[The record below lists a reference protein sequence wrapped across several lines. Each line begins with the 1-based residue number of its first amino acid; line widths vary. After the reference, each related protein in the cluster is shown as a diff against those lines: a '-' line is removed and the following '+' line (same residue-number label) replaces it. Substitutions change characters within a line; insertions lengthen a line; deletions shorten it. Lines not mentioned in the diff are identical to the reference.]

1 MQQDSN
7 ALKLNSEAPL
17 KNEDNSVTRSK
28 DLVDQ
33 VIANWQNTILADTD
47 FTGTEIIGRIVR
59 MDSFIGK
66 MIDDNLSR
74 YRMNI
79 GDFNILAV
87 LLREKTHQLT
97 PGRIQEMVFV
107 SSGGLSNRMIRLE
120 EKGLIARST
129 DPSDR
134 RGVIVTLTDAGREL
148 IERAAPSHMA
158 LENSLITNLN
168 ESEQETLI
176 QLLRKMLQHVESEAV

>member
-1 MQQDSN
+1 MQQD
-7 ALKLNSEAPL
+7 LKTFEIDSESSTDEIDIP
-17 KNEDNSVTRSK
+17 RSP

-33 VIANWQNTILADTD
+33 VITNWKTTILADTN

-66 MIDDNLSR
+66 MIDYNLSR

-120 EKGLIARST
+120 DRGLIERST

-134 RGVIVTLTDAGREL
+134 RGVIVKLTEAGKEL

-158 LENSLITNLN
+158 LENSLITNLD

-176 QLLRKMLQHVESEAV
+176 RLLRKMLKHVESEAN

>member
-1 MQQDSN
+1 MQDPHSLDPNQDDLTSKD
-7 ALKLNSEAPL
+7 ASQQTPQ
-17 KNEDNSVTRSK
+17 K

-33 VIANWQNTILADTD
+33 VIANWQNTIMADTD
-47 FTGTEIIGRIVR
+47 FSGTEIIGRIVR

-74 YRMNI
+74 FRMNI

-97 PGRIQEMVFV
+97 PGRIQEMIFV

-120 EKGLIARST
+120 EKGLIKRST
-129 DPSDR
+129 DPNDR
-134 RGVIVTLTDAGREL
+134 RGVIVTLTEAGKEL

-158 LENSLITNLN
+158 LENSLITNLD
-168 ESEQETLI
+168 ESEQETLVK
-176 QLLRKMLQHVESEAV
+176 LLRKMLKHIESINK

>member
-1 MQQDSN
+1 MTQDLKTFDIDPELSN
-7 ALKLNSEAPL
+7 KDELSTVPR
-17 KNEDNSVTRSK
+17 TP

-33 VIANWQNTILADTD
+33 VITNWKTTVLADTD

-74 YRMNI
+74 FRMNI

-120 EKGLIARST
+120 DKGLIERST
-129 DPSDR
+129 DPTDR
-134 RGVIVTLTDAGREL
+134 RGVIVTLTEKGQEL

-168 ESEQETLI
+168 PEEQETLI
-176 QLLRKMLQHVESEAV
+176 HLLRKMLKHVESEAT